1 MHINGL
7 IIRSKKFD
15 HRNKGRGRGDARN
28 MYLFSVIFLINL
40 KQSTRVI

>member
-7 IIRSKKFD
+7 IIIRSKKFD
-15 HRNKGRGRGDARN
+15 HRNNGRGDARN